1 MLSDRRVIPKMWNP
15 GWDAVDEGSF
25 ESFPASDPPAWMGS
39 TALAAP
45 SEESVIAMS
54 ETTTPI
60 VRMRVSRIIVL
71 GIAIVGAILLIRS
84 QRKT

>member
-1 MLSDRRVIPKMWNP
+1 MWNP

-39 TALAAP
+39 AALAAP

-54 ETTTPI
+54 ETVTPA
-60 VRMRVSRIIVL
+60 VRVRVSRIVAFV
-71 GIAIVGAILLIRS
+71 IALAGAVVLIRRL
-84 QRKT
+84 RKR